1 MIGKLKGTVIHI
13 EATQI
18 ILDVN
23 GVGYI
28 IACPQSTIA
37 NLEYGEYA
45 DFYTEMHIKDET
57 VILYGFDTI
66 EQKQWFK
73 LLTLVQGVGG
83 KVALAILGLLPP
95 AKLSLAISAADSN
108 AFRQIPGIGPKLATR
123 VVNELKDKVSSLM
136 VANANLSSVK
146 KGKSNAVVVDKNEAI
161 LADVVSALANLGFS
175 RSDAMSAASQA
186 ILQTDEAD
194 FDALLKKSLSKLAG

>member
-1 MIGKLKGTVIHI
+1 MIGKLKGTVAHI
-13 EATQI
+13 ETTQI
-18 ILDVN
+18 ILDVQ

-37 NLEYGEYA
+37 GLEYGKQA
-45 DFYTEMHIKDET
+45 DFHTEMYIKDET

-83 KVALAILGLLPP
+83 KVALAILALLPP
-95 AKLSLAISAADSN
+95 TKLALAISAADSN

-123 VVNELKDKVSSLM
+123 IVNELKDKVGNLM
-136 VANANLSSVK
+136 VTNANLSSAK
-146 KGKSNAVVVDKNEAI
+146 KSNIDTLVPNKNEAV
-161 LADVVSALANLGFS
+161 LADVISALANLGFS
-175 RSDAMSAASQA
+175 RSDAMNAASQVIMQA
-186 ILQTDEAD
+186 EDAD
-194 FDALLKKSLSKLAG
+194 FDSILKKSLSKLAG